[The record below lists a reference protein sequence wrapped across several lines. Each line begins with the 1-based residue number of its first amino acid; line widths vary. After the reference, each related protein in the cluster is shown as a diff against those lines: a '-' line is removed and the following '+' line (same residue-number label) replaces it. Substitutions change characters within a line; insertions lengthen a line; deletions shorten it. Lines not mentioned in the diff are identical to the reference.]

1 MALSQYRGYPK
12 MATFMG
18 KSMIT
23 PITPPNL
30 VCPMFQTHQE
40 PSRMLQGARTIH
52 TTRPEA
58 TLQRCR
64 QHLNR
69 GGTGAGANKVL
80 DRKLVEPPNAGTN
93 HEWFC
98 TPNNKLPSSF
108 SGNIGNGLYNPSPK
122 GWFTIGFTTL
132 GPLILGE
139 PFGHLVATCG
149 WEDSTLT
156 LLSLCGRIPYGL
168 WKSWQ
173 WGLSDIAITHNM
185 DAHMAY
191 G

>member
-1 MALSQYRGYPK
+1 

-18 KSMIT
+18 KSMMT

-30 VCPMFQTHQE
+30 MRPMFQTHQE
-40 PSRMLQGARTIH
+40 LSRMLQGARTIH

-69 GGTGAGANKVL
+69 GGTGRGANKVL

-98 TPNNKLPSSF
+98 TPNNKLPPSF

-132 GPLILGE
+132 GPLI
-139 PFGHLVATCG
+139 FGRTIWSPHV
-149 WEDSTLT
+149 D
-156 LLSLCGRIPYGL
+156 GRIRRWLCYLFVGGFHVDFESPGSGGWVISL
-168 WKSWQ
+168 
-173 WGLSDIAITHNM
+173 
-185 DAHMAY
+185 
-191 G
+191 

>member
-1 MALSQYRGYPK
+1 

-69 GGTGAGANKVL
+69 GGTGRGRTRSLTGSWWNLQTLEQIMNDFVH
-80 DRKLVEPPNAGTN
+80 PITN
-93 HEWFC
+93 YHHLFLEILEMGC
-98 TPNNKLPSSF
+98 ITHP
-108 SGNIGNGLYNPSPK
+108 PK
-122 GWFTIGFTTL
+122 GGLLL
-132 GPLILGE
+132 GLPHWALSFWE
-139 PFGHLVATCG
+139 NHLVI
-149 WEDSTLT
+149 WSPHVD
-156 LLSLCGRIPYGL
+156 GRI
-168 WKSWQ
+168 Q
-173 WGLSDIAITHNM
+173 R
-185 DAHMAY
+185 
-191 G
+191 

>member
-1 MALSQYRGYPK
+1 

-18 KSMIT
+18 KSMMT

-30 VCPMFQTHQE
+30 MRPMFQTHQE

-69 GGTGAGANKVL
+69 GGTGRGRTRSLTGSWWNLQTLEQIMNDFVH
-80 DRKLVEPPNAGTN
+80 PITN
-93 HEWFC
+93 YHHLFLEILEMGC
-98 TPNNKLPSSF
+98 ITHP
-108 SGNIGNGLYNPSPK
+108 PK
-122 GWFTIGFTTL
+122 GGLLL
-132 GPLILGE
+132 GLPHWALSFWE
-139 PFGHLVATCG
+139 NHLVATCG

-156 LLSLCGRIPYGL
+156 LLSLCGRIPCGL

-185 DAHMAY
+185 DAYMAY